1 MNQYYYA
8 EDDIQYGPFT
18 IDELKTKHIKKTTLI
33 WTDGMQDWTLADEI
47 EELKNIIIT
56 QPPPLPKKQTNSNNQ
71 TNQNSSTVNKID
83 NIYKKES
90 EATIVGVILFI
101 APIIIKLIGDENI
114 NSIESYNQTR
124 VATAIGAI
132 IIRII
137 VTIWVVDIAKMQNR
151 NTTNWGLFSFFLPS
165 IALIIIGQLNK
176 LKFKIELDSNL
187 EPNQQVFILL
197 EKANEFYNYKRFA
210 ECIEIINKAIEFDN
224 YNFELIKLR
233 GLANYNLK
241 NYINA
246 KSDFESLIKEEMYL
260 SDANYY
266 LGNLALIDRNKEL
279 AISYWLKSNE
289 LDNKNAK
296 NKLDQFY
303 TYNGKYVLKNSEII
317 KKLNIIH
324 SEDNIYIELGN
335 YKGGLN
341 EIDEK
346 EKPGTLK
353 TSIIGYKL
361 GLEIKL
367 NKILNQYIL
376 AISYF
381 EISNIIYKTENNL
394 LEIHLIDDKILSFN
408 YDSRK
413 DYKNGL
419 RSICLTFKNLTGLT
433 PDAIYIKK

>member
-1 MNQYYYA
+1 MNKYYYA
-8 EDDIQYGPFT
+8 DNDIQYGPFT

-33 WTDGMQDWTLADEI
+33 WTEGMEDWTLADEI
-47 EELKNIIIT
+47 EELKNIIIS

-90 EATIVGVILFI
+90 EATIVGVILLF
-101 APIIIKLIGDENI
+101 APIIIKIIGDENI
-114 NSIESYNQTR
+114 NSIESYNQAKA
-124 VATAIGAI
+124 ATTIGAI
-132 IIRII
+132 IVRII
-137 VTIWVVDIAKMQNR
+137 VTIWVIDIAKMQNR

-176 LKFKIELDSNL
+176 LKLKIELDSNL
-187 EPNQQVFILL
+187 QPNQQLSILL
-197 EKANEFYNYKRFA
+197 EKANELYNYKRFA

-233 GLANYNLK
+233 GISNYNLK
-241 NYINA
+241 NYTNA
-246 KSDFESLIKEEMYL
+246 KSDFEFLIIEDMFH

-266 LGNLALIDRNKEL
+266 LGNIALIDKNKEL

-289 LDNKNAK
+289 LNNENAK
-296 NKLDQFY
+296 IKLDQFY
-303 TYNGKYVLKNSEII
+303 TYNGKYLLKNSQIM
-317 KKLNIIH
+317 KKLNINYNN
-324 SEDNIYIELGN
+324 DNIYIELGN
-335 YKGGLN
+335 YKGGLH
-341 EIDEK
+341 EIDQK
-346 EKPGTLK
+346 EKPDTLK

-367 NKILNQYIL
+367 NKILNKYSL

-381 EISNIIYKTENNL
+381 EINDIIYKTENNL